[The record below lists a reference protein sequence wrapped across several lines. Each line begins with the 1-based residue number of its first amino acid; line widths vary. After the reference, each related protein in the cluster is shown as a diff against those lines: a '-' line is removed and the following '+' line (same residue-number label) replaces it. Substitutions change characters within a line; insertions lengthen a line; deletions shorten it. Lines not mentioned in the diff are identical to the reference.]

1 LTRARPRATAA
12 THRSPASHQPRS
24 APRSSGRS
32 GGGSAGGI
40 WLTDRD
46 RWILAAVAEN
56 QILTS
61 DHLTALAFTTR
72 RSAQRRLALLT
83 TAGYLERFRPA
94 KTVGSA
100 PAHYLLTAS
109 GAQVLIHASGAT
121 STSSPEAGRLPE
133 GGRIPRRLV
142 TTPSM
147 SQLRLAHTLGVADLY
162 VAFATA
168 AQHPPGNPSAAGGL
182 HRWWGERTCTAWWG
196 RYARPDAY
204 GRWHGPD
211 RTGRNQTLDFFLEYD
226 TGTEN
231 LARLLA
237 KLDGYQRLAD
247 ATGITTI
254 VLFHLPS
261 RVREQNLH
269 ARLNSRSDGEGN
281 LRAPVAT
288 ATARTGLA
296 GPVWRTTAASPD
308 GADERCSLAD
318 LARHPHTAP
327 AAAPPGSET
336 CGSETSGSG
345 TGGAVQPL
353 PWPPPA
359 PLPPPLNPTSLPQP
373 LGGPGGSGRR
383 DAR

>member
-1 LTRARPRATAA
+1 LTDARPRDTTA
-12 THRSPASHQPRS
+12 THRSPASRQPRS
-24 APRSSGRS
+24 APRSGGRS
-32 GGGSAGGI
+32 GGGAAAGI

-94 KTVGSA
+94 RTVGSA

-121 STSSPEAGRLPE
+121 AASSPQAGRVPE
-133 GGRIPRRLV
+133 GGRIPRRLA
-142 TTPSM
+142 TLTPSM

-162 VAFATA
+162 AAFATA
-168 AQHPPGNPSAAGGL
+168 VQHHPSAAGGL

-231 LARLLA
+231 LARPLA
-237 KLDGYQRLAD
+237 KLDGYQQLAD
-247 ATGITTI
+247 VT
-254 VLFHLPS
+254 P
-261 RVREQNLH
+261 
-269 ARLNSRSDGEGN
+269 
-281 LRAPVAT
+281 
-288 ATARTGLA
+288 
-296 GPVWRTTAASPD
+296 ASPPSS
-308 GADERCSLAD
+308 CSTCPPRSAS
-318 LARHPHTAP
+318 RTCTP
-327 AAAPPGSET
+327 A
-336 CGSETSGSG
+336 
-345 TGGAVQPL
+345 
-353 PWPPPA
+353 
-359 PLPPPLNPTSLPQP
+359 
-373 LGGPGGSGRR
+373 
-383 DAR
+383 